1 MLLDI
6 TSSTPI
12 LHVIHALSASVLLP
26 SLWIMSRVSVS
37 PREIVL
43 TDNKVLKFWVE
54 DECKVF
60 GIPCGRHKI
69 KGRDANINP
78 EAIQFIKGTVE
89 MNKTGVHSL
98 RAAEEFLLRDINEN
112 SSQLEKDCFQIA
124 FVIFCHGPSAFS
136 VMYQL
141 LSNTRISLINAT
153 HLHRHDLLFS
163 ASGFPEQPHAISCI
177 HFDTLSSRRLASSY
191 RTLF

>member
-1 MLLDI
+1 
-6 TSSTPI
+6 
-12 LHVIHALSASVLLP
+12 
-26 SLWIMSRVSVS
+26 MSRVSVS

-43 TDNKVLKFWVE
+43 TDSKVLKFWVE

-89 MNKTGVHSL
+89 MNKTGVHNL
-98 RAAEEFLLRDINEN
+98 RAAKEFLLRDINEN

-141 LSNTRISLINAT
+141 LSNTRSSLINAA

-163 ASGFPEQPHAISCI
+163 ASGFPCI
-177 HFDTLSSRRLASSY
+177 IHLNTLEAPTPMAAAYLPKQ
-191 RTLF
+191 